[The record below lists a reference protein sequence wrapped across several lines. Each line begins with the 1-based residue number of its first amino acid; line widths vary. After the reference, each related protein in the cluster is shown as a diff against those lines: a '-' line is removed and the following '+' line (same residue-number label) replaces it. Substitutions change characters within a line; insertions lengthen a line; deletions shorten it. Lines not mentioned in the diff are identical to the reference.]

1 MFVSKINKITMNKI
15 LFICGSL
22 NQTTMMHKISMHLS
36 GHKHFFTPYYGDNIV
51 NFLAENSYLDFTILG
66 GKFKQDTLKYLTA
79 NNLNID
85 YKGLNNDYDLIIT
98 CSDLIVPRNILHK
111 KIILVQEGMTDP
123 ENFLFYAVKYLK
135 FPRFIASTSTTG
147 LSDCYE
153 KFCVASEGY
162 KSIFYK

>member
-51 NFLAENSYLDFTILG
+51 NFLAENSYLDFTILS

-98 CSDLIVPRNILHK
+98 CSD
-111 KIILVQEGMTDP
+111 
-123 ENFLFYAVKYLK
+123 
-135 FPRFIASTSTTG
+135 
-147 LSDCYE
+147 
-153 KFCVASEGY
+153 
-162 KSIFYK
+162 